1 MDNSTGVPYFYL
13 TNMDMS
19 TQDLQKNPKAS
30 VTISLAQN
38 GYCKTHSLDP
48 EDPRCAHVI
57 LAGDV
62 IKVKDNSTEQ
72 QFAKEALFTRHPVM
86 SEWPESHG
94 WYFAK
99 LNISNVILLDFFG
112 GAIDVPVQEYFDVVL

>member
-1 MDNSTGVPYFYL
+1 MCTCY
-13 TNMDMS
+13 
-19 TQDLQKNPKAS
+19 
-30 VTISLAQN
+30 
-38 GYCKTHSLDP
+38 
-48 EDPRCAHVI
+48 

-62 IKVKDNSTEQ
+62 IKVADNSTEQ